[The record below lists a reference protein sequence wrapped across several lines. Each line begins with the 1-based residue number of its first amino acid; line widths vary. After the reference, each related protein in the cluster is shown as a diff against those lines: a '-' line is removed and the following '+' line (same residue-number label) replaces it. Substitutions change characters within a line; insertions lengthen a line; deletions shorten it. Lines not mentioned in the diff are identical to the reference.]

1 MVIRFWRGRA
11 SPERAHLYRTHFESE
26 VLPRLRRIAGFLSA
40 QLLERR
46 LGDRVEFLVMS
57 EWASWEA
64 VHRFAGDDP
73 GRAVVEPEAQRML
86 LEYDATV
93 EHFER

>member
-1 MVIRFWRGRA
+1 LY
-11 SPERAHLYRTHFESE
+11 RAHFGSE
-26 VLPRLRRIAGFLSA
+26 VLPRLRRVAGFLSA

-46 LGDRVEFLVMS
+46 VGDRVEFLVMS

-64 VHRFAGDDP
+64 VQRFAGDDP